1 MSLDEFEV
9 PRCKLQGILND
20 FQSGLLEYD
29 ESDVSLSDILKYGV
43 QHWKDT
49 FERHASAG
57 DREGAHDALEKCAA
71 SLKSD
76 VDSGCLTCNS
86 ADFDIHDY
94 FDTVIN
100 PLFSALDRPT
110 AVSGGPA
117 P

>member
-1 MSLDEFEV
+1 MTAREFDM
-9 PRCKLQGILND
+9 PRKKLEGILND

-57 DREGAHDALEKCAA
+57 DREGAHDALAKCAA
-71 SLKSD
+71 SLKCD

-86 ADFDIHDY
+86 ADFDIHEY
-94 FDTVIN
+94 FDTDIN
-100 PLFSALDRPT
+100 PLFSALDCPT
-110 AVSGGPA
+110 AVSGSPA